1 MALDPEYTLP
11 DDGFVGLI
19 IPART
24 GIIYRAQVGGTCC
37 QHPALEGW
45 FWPMN
50 WRTWESE
57 QEAALC
63 DWGLQTFRDNQ
74 DRSAIQAALA
84 AWDLD
89 QIFRAP
95 TDDEAATQLGPYYH
109 PDLMRRNPDRLLEY
123 GEAWVPV
130 TVRETPAPDPETG
143 YIHMLNGDAPPS
155 GMAGR
160 CMILTYPNSD

>member
-1 MALDPEYTLP
+1 MITLEFD

-19 IPART
+19 VPART
-24 GIIYRAQVGGTCC
+24 GIIYRNQTGGTCC

-50 WRTWESE
+50 WRTWEAE
-57 QEAALC
+57 QESALC
-63 DWGLQTFRDNQ
+63 DWGLDVYDDG
-74 DRSAIQAALA
+74 DREALDSALEK
-84 AWDLD
+84 WDLE

-95 TDDEAATQLGPYYH
+95 TRAEVDEQLRPFH
-109 PDLMRRNPDRLLEY
+109 TSDLRRSEGAVEF

-130 TVRETPAPDPETG
+130 CVREAPDDG
-143 YIHMLNGDAPPS
+143 GFVLNGGAPPE
-155 GMAGR
+155 GHVGR